1 MNRPSGGMEIL
12 AALEIKK
19 MLVDRLVNLLSRGYV
34 LPVVKYM
41 AQCWRNTD
49 TDISLIRSF
58 VKPCCVRVLGACSM
72 VRCEA
77 AFSPTFSTTPFSPT
91 FG

>member
-1 MNRPSGGMEIL
+1 MEIL

-49 TDISLIRSF
+49 TDISLIRLASLTGLFF
-58 VKPCCVRVLGACSM
+58 VVDKLFPPHWTLFRGFNTESIVL
-72 VRCEA
+72 
-77 AFSPTFSTTPFSPT
+77 
-91 FG
+91 

>member
-1 MNRPSGGMEIL
+1 MEIL

-41 AQCWRNTD
+41 AQCWRHAD
-49 TDISLIRSF
+49 TDISLIRLTELDYSF
-58 VKPCCVRVLGACSM
+58 HSAAICIAC
-72 VRCEA
+72 EI
-77 AFSPTFSTTPFSPT
+77 TYK
-91 FG
+91 

>member
-1 MNRPSGGMEIL
+1 MEIL

-41 AQCWRNTD
+41 AQCWRHAD
-49 TDISLIRSF
+49 TDISLIRSTELDYFFHSAAIALKTCKWWLFLF
-58 VKPCCVRVLGACSM
+58 VYISFGFEVADQ
-72 VRCEA
+72 
-77 AFSPTFSTTPFSPT
+77 AF
-91 FG
+91 

>member
-1 MNRPSGGMEIL
+1 MEIL

-49 TDISLIRSF
+49 TDISLIRLVSLPGYF
-58 VKPCCVRVLGACSM
+58 LLLINYFLSSI
-72 VRCEA
+72 E
-77 AFSPTFSTTPFSPT
+77 TTLRM
-91 FG
+91 FGII

>member
-1 MNRPSGGMEIL
+1 MQRREKPILKPSSCNTGEMEIL

-41 AQCWRNTD
+41 AQCWRHAD
-49 TDISLIRSF
+49 TDISLIRSTELDYF
-58 VKPCCVRVLGACSM
+58 FFLSAAICIACV
-72 VRCEA
+72 
-77 AFSPTFSTTPFSPT
+77 TYK
-91 FG
+91 

>member
-1 MNRPSGGMEIL
+1 MEIL

-49 TDISLIRSF
+49 TDISLIRLVSLTGYF
-58 VKPCCVRVLGACSM
+58 LLLINYFLPSIKTILLSECLPLFRGFNTQIIVL
-72 VRCEA
+72 
-77 AFSPTFSTTPFSPT
+77 
-91 FG
+91 

>member
-1 MNRPSGGMEIL
+1 MEIL

-49 TDISLIRSF
+49 TDISLIRLVSLPGYFF
-58 VKPCCVRVLGACSM
+58 VVDKLFP
-72 VRCEA
+72 
-77 AFSPTFSTTPFSPT
+77 PIYKNHSTLRMFAII
-91 FG
+91 

>member
-1 MNRPSGGMEIL
+1 MEIL

-49 TDISLIRSF
+49 TDISLIRLDLFSLF
-58 VKPCCVRVLGACSM
+58 SLPSTLLGYLTVLCCG
-72 VRCEA
+72 
-77 AFSPTFSTTPFSPT
+77 F
-91 FG
+91 

>member
-1 MNRPSGGMEIL
+1 MEIL

-41 AQCWRNTD
+41 AQCWGNTD
-49 TDISLIRSF
+49 TDISLIRYS
-58 VKPCCVRVLGACSM
+58 L
-72 VRCEA
+72 
-77 AFSPTFSTTPFSPT
+77 FSYLC
-91 FG
+91 

>member
-1 MNRPSGGMEIL
+1 MEIL

-49 TDISLIRSF
+49 TDISLIRLASLTGLFF
-58 VKPCCVRVLGACSM
+58 VVFPPNW
-72 VRCEA
+72 
-77 AFSPTFSTTPFSPT
+77 AFFRGFNTESIVFLE
-91 FG
+91 

>member
-1 MNRPSGGMEIL
+1 MEIL

-49 TDISLIRSF
+49 TDISLIRLASLTGYF
-58 VKPCCVRVLGACSM
+58 LLLINYFLPIGHYFGVLTQKALFYRIK
-72 VRCEA
+72 VN
-77 AFSPTFSTTPFSPT
+77 
-91 FG
+91 

>member
-1 MNRPSGGMEIL
+1 MEIL

-41 AQCWRNTD
+41 AQCWGNTD
-49 TDISLIRSF
+49 TDISLIRYSLF
-58 VKPCCVRVLGACSM
+58 
-72 VRCEA
+72 
-77 AFSPTFSTTPFSPT
+77 TFQLPKFKIQCKSQYHCIPNF
-91 FG
+91 